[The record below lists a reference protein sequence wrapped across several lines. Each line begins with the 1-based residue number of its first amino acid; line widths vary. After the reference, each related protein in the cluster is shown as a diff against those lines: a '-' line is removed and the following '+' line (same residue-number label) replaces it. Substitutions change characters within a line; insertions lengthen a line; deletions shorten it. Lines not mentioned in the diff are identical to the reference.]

1 MSTLIVT
8 LPDRA
13 ADAAG
18 YRYVLTTEGRSVEQ
32 EGNAPLALLPAAG
45 RAGGDLVAVVP
56 VQRLSWHAIE
66 LPKGTSIGSPRLRA
80 VIEGLL
86 EDRLLDETPQLHFA
100 VAPGAR
106 TGVPAWVA
114 VCDRGW
120 LRDALKALE
129 ATRRPLVRVVPEFW
143 PDSDEGVLHAI
154 GEPEDAHLISASA
167 AGLWMLPL
175 NSAGIALAQTTCA
188 LDDATTLV
196 AEPAVAGLAEQ
207 LLQRQAGLR
216 TPAQR
221 ALQAALSPWDLLQF
235 DLASS
240 GRSRA
245 LKRLHAGGQA
255 WLRAP
260 QWRAVR
266 WGAVALVVG
275 NLAGINAL
283 AWKERAAL
291 DHKRSEVRN
300 VLMQTFPGTQVV
312 IDAPVQMER
321 EVAALRQATGATS
334 GGDLE
339 TILGAL
345 ASSLPAE
352 RTIAAIDYAAGEMR
366 LRGLELGE
374 AELANL
380 SSQLQGRGFSVRSE
394 GAGVVVRPQA
404 LDGASPGVGR
414 GRP

>member
-8 LPDRA
+8 LPARA

-18 YRYVLTTEGRSVEQ
+18 YRYVLTPDGRTIEREGH
-32 EGNAPLALLPAAG
+32 APLALLPAAG
-45 RAGGDLVAVVP
+45 RANGDLVAVVP
-56 VQRLSWHAIE
+56 VQRLSWHAMD

-80 VIEGLL
+80 VIDGLL

-106 TGVPAWVA
+106 AGAPVWVA
-114 VCDRGW
+114 VCDKAW
-120 LRDALKALE
+120 LRDALKALD

-143 PDSDEGVLHAI
+143 PGSDEGVLHAI
-154 GEPEDAHLISASA
+154 GEPEDALLVSANA
-167 AGLWMLPL
+167 AGLRAVPL
-175 NSAGIALAQTTCA
+175 SSAGVALAQAAST
-188 LDDATTLV
+188 LDDTTALV
-196 AEPAVAGLAEQ
+196 AEPAVASLAEQ
-207 LLQRQAGLR
+207 LLQRQASLR
-216 TPAQR
+216 APAQR
-221 ALQAALSPWDLLQF
+221 ALQAAQSPWDLLQF

-245 LKRLHAGGQA
+245 LKRLHGGWQA

-266 WGAVALVVG
+266 WGAVALVVV
-275 NLAGINAL
+275 NLVGINAL
-283 AWKERAAL
+283 AWKERTAL
-291 DHKRSEVRN
+291 AHKRDEVRS
-300 VLMQTFPGTQVV
+300 VLMQAFPGTRVV
-312 IDAPVQMER
+312 VDAPVQMER
-321 EVAALRQATGATS
+321 EVAALRQATGTTS

-345 ASSLPAE
+345 APALSAG
-352 RTIAAIDYAAGEMR
+352 RAVAAMEYAAGELR

-374 AELANL
+374 ADLASL
-380 SSQLQGRGFSVRSE
+380 SGQLQGRGFSVRAD
-394 GAGVVVRPQA
+394 GASLVVRPQA
-404 LDGASPGVGR
+404 LDGAAPGGNG